1 MVKPQFKYILCEK
14 CSLDRRHEL
23 VEDEYRCLSCIQR
36 YTEETLEELE
46 SQMNDPQVYL
56 IANTADL
63 QIQEFLS
70 SLGSSWESD
79 SDNPA
84 EVLIETAG
92 RSCYMSFPKKEGGY
106 VNPNVKGHRRA
117 QSDYMKNIL
126 KEGDGSILEHSSAS
140 FAFLGVSRVFTHE
153 LVRNR
158 VGTAISQES
167 MRYVLI
173 EDRECWVPPS
183 LQDIPEAEDI
193 LRENM
198 ANAIDMYQSL
208 LYFAAK
214 KHGLKDFND
223 KSQGH
228 TTPELFELKK
238 KYTSAARRVIPIGVG
253 TSMVWTAN
261 FRTLRHV
268 IEQRTAQFAEEE
280 IALVFSR
287 VAEICIEN
295 WPHIFGDLKPSS
307 SPLWHGGYEYRSEL
321 GTRKV

>member
-1 MVKPQFKYILCEK
+1 
-14 CSLDRRHEL
+14 
-23 VEDEYRCLSCIQR
+23 
-36 YTEETLEELE
+36 
-46 SQMNDPQVYL
+46 
-56 IANTADL
+56 
-63 QIQEFLS
+63 
-70 SLGSSWESD
+70 
-79 SDNPA
+79 
-84 EVLIETAG
+84 
-92 RSCYMSFPKKEGGY
+92 MSFPKKGGEY
-106 VNPNVKGHRRA
+106 GEYINPNVTGHRRA
-117 QSDYMKNIL
+117 QANYMKNIL

-140 FAFLGVSRVFTHE
+140 FVFLGVSRVFTHE
-153 LVRNR
+153 LVRHR

-183 LQDIPEAEDI
+183 LQDIPMVDGI
-193 LRENM
+193 LEKNM
-198 ANAIDMYQSL
+198 KDAIANYNQILKHTAL
-208 LYFAAK
+208 H
-214 KHGLKDFND
+214 HGLKDFKD

-228 TTPELFELKK
+228 TTAELFDLKK
-238 KYTSAARRVIPIGVG
+238 KYTSAARRVIPIGVS
-253 TSMVWTAN
+253 TSIVWTAN

-268 IEQRTAQFAEEE
+268 IEQRTAQSAEEE